1 MPRPKVKQTQ
11 LTFAPVASSPGFE
24 HSPGDSPDRLARVRY
39 GRSSKSFLH
48 RRPPRIDDYLT
59 RRENLSP
66 VLPPT
71 TGPSAGEERSSSAK
85 LGQSSQISLTDNENS
100 QPRITG
106 ASSPCPPS
114 KANPYDTGHASSDED
129 AILVSTRR
137 QQRNKAGASI
147 NDSDLD
153 LDHHVKV
160 KGKRKSLKSKRPKER
175 DGITIERR
183 KAEDVLE
190 NNASRKTRSS
200 AQRRSDKNTPIVL
213 SDFGSPET
221 SDAEEIV
228 TRPTRRLRRGVAQK
242 RKAIVE
248 DESDESEEEPIVSPT
263 KRRKRNE
270 DIEEPKTPRQTSE
283 QDRLDLEEDL
293 KDLQDSVV
301 KSTRTRGHLANSAR
315 SKRQQQLEALRRRRA
330 GERVKSITELEL
342 EPNEKGLET
351 GDSESETGGPQLGY
365 QDATDESDVEPAIPI
380 DEDLDRDD
388 DEFILEDDEAELGVP
403 TEIPFEFTRHA
414 YKQTKEYFRDVVEW
428 MVHNKLNPAFPRA
441 DALYEVAFLK
451 VEDEVKGRTGS
462 QLVSTVWNSSFQR
475 ALMARPYIQ
484 VTPYPIAD
492 EHSCDAC
499 NRSSHPASFE
509 IKLHGKPYSLE
520 TLEPLS
526 DDDSDEE
533 GNETATMDRDRK
545 GNVLPDENTR
555 FLLGR
560 HCKAK
565 ATMAHALIHWRVDLN
580 EWVIGYLEHQGI
592 LSDNKILER
601 SHWSVKRQTRY
612 ANEVVDMMVQSGEV
626 KKLWR
631 DFHITLKEARGAT
644 I

>member
-1 MPRPKVKQTQ
+1 M
-11 LTFAPVASSPGFE
+11 
-24 HSPGDSPDRLARVRY
+24 
-39 GRSSKSFLH
+39 
-48 RRPPRIDDYLT
+48 
-59 RRENLSP
+59 
-66 VLPPT
+66 
-71 TGPSAGEERSSSAK
+71 
-85 LGQSSQISLTDNENS
+85 
-100 QPRITG
+100 
-106 ASSPCPPS
+106 
-114 KANPYDTGHASSDED
+114 
-129 AILVSTRR
+129 
-137 QQRNKAGASI
+137 
-147 NDSDLD
+147 
-153 LDHHVKV
+153 KV
-160 KGKRKSLKSKRPKER
+160 KGKRKSSKSKRPGER
-175 DGITIERR
+175 DGITIEQR
-183 KAEDVLE
+183 KAEDILE
-190 NNASRKTRSS
+190 NNAPRKTRSS
-200 AQRRSDKNTPIVL
+200 AQRRPDKNTPIVL

-228 TRPTRRLRRGVAQK
+228 TRPTRRLRRGAAQK

-263 KRRKRNE
+263 KRRRRNE

-293 KDLQDSVV
+293 KDLQDSGIILSSRLKLPTADMYVVV
-301 KSTRTRGHLANSAR
+301 KSTRTRGHLANSTR

-342 EPNEKGLET
+342 EPNEEGLET

-365 QDATDESDVEPAIPI
+365 QDAADESDVEPAIPI

-475 ALMARPYIQ
+475 ALMARPHIQ

-509 IKLHGKPYSLE
+509 IKLYGKPYSLE

-533 GNETATMDRDRK
+533 GDETATVDRDRK

-560 HCKAK
+560 SVSFFFLLSPRNPVYQVAFLEMSRSLTSTPKAADTARPK
-565 ATMAHALIHWRVDLN
+565 QPWPTHSPTGASISMNGSSAT
-580 EWVIGYLEHQGI
+580 
-592 LSDNKILER
+592 LS
-601 SHWSVKRQTRY
+601 TR
-612 ANEVVDMMVQSGEV
+612 E
-626 KKLWR
+626 
-631 DFHITLKEARGAT
+631 F
-644 I
+644 

>member
-1 MPRPKVKQTQ
+1 M
-11 LTFAPVASSPGFE
+11 
-24 HSPGDSPDRLARVRY
+24 
-39 GRSSKSFLH
+39 
-48 RRPPRIDDYLT
+48 
-59 RRENLSP
+59 
-66 VLPPT
+66 
-71 TGPSAGEERSSSAK
+71 
-85 LGQSSQISLTDNENS
+85 
-100 QPRITG
+100 
-106 ASSPCPPS
+106 
-114 KANPYDTGHASSDED
+114 
-129 AILVSTRR
+129 
-137 QQRNKAGASI
+137 
-147 NDSDLD
+147 
-153 LDHHVKV
+153 KV

-293 KDLQDSVV
+293 KDLQDSGIILSSCLKLPTADMYVVV

-560 HCKAK
+560 LVSFFFLLFPRNPVYQVVLFGNVQVAYIYPQNRRHCKAK